1 MKLEELVGWLATI
14 TVFIS
19 FSQKGMKRL
28 RLVSIVA
35 CLLWSWYG
43 FLKSD
48 WPIVVTNISII
59 FIHLFALNRKED

>member
-1 MKLEELVGWLATI
+1 MKLVELVGWLATI

-19 FSQKGMKRL
+19 FSQKVMKRL

>member
-1 MKLEELVGWLATI
+1 MKLVELVGWLATI
-14 TVFIS
+14 AVFIS
-19 FSQKGMKRL
+19 FSQKVMKRL

>member
-1 MKLEELVGWLATI
+1 MKLVELVGWLATI

>member
-1 MKLEELVGWLATI
+1 MKLVELVGWIATI
-14 TVFIS
+14 AVFIS

>member
-14 TVFIS
+14 AVFIS
-19 FSQKGMKRL
+19 FSQKVMKRL

>member
-1 MKLEELVGWLATI
+1 MKLVELVGWLATI
-14 TVFIS
+14 AVFIS
-19 FSQKGMKRL
+19 FSQKVMKRL

-59 FIHLFALNRKED
+59 FIHLFALNRKGD